1 VRVRAEHHATG
12 VVVKPSDL
20 LGLLPDAH
28 GFAFVHGASGLIGW
42 GEAHR
47 VEVSPG
53 PKRFQRATAALED
66 ALARLRDGWTGLGPI
81 AFGSFTFDEGSRGS
95 SLVIPSCVVCHPTGR
110 GPALITGGNVSG
122 LPNGIDTSSAVPKIR
137 YAGSTLSEVEWLE
150 AVDHAVAEIRGGRLD
165 KVVLARDLIVW
176 AKEELDNR
184 MLAARLAHRFPECF
198 TFIHERLVGAT
209 PELLIRRTGASV
221 ESLILA
227 GTARRDAREVDDAA
241 VGAAL
246 MSSAKDKREH
256 EFAVDSVGR
265 VLASVCDRLTVD
277 EAPFLLKLANV
288 QHLATRVKGR
298 LAEPLSAL
306 QLAGLLHPTAAVCGT
321 PRGEAER
328 LIRRLEGMDRGRYA
342 GPVGWVDA
350 SGDGEFGIALRC
362 ADVNGARARLFA
374 GNGIVADSRPE
385 AELDET
391 RLKLRAMQ
399 SALNDS

>member
-1 VRVRAEHHATG
+1 MSVRAEPPAAG

-28 GFAFVHGASGLIGW
+28 GFAFVSAASGLIGW
-42 GEAHR
+42 GQAER
-47 VEVSPG
+47 VEVPPG
-53 PKRFQRATAALED
+53 PQRFQRAAAALRD
-66 ALARLRDGWTGLGPI
+66 AFGRLRDGWRGLGPI
-81 AFGSFTFDEGSRGS
+81 AFGSFTFDERGGGS
-95 SLVIPSCVVCHPTGR
+95 SLVIPSCVVRHTSGR
-110 GPALITGGNVSG
+110 DPSLVTGGRVSG
-122 LPNGIDTSSAVPKIR
+122 LSNEIDTSAAAPRIR

-150 AVDHAVAEIRGGRLD
+150 AVDEAVAEIRRGPLE
-165 KVVLARDLIVW
+165 KVVLARDLVVW

-184 MLAARLAHRFPECF
+184 TLAARLAHRFPECF
-198 TFIHERLVGAT
+198 TFIHGTLVGAT
-209 PELLIRRTGASV
+209 PELLIRRTGESV
-221 ESLILA
+221 ESLVLA
-227 GTARRDAREVDDAA
+227 GTARRAAREADDAA

-246 MSSAKDKREH
+246 MSSGKDKREH
-256 EFAVDSVGR
+256 EFAVHSVTR
-265 VLASVCDRLTVD
+265 VLAVVCDELTVD

-288 QHLATRVKGR
+288 QHLATRVKGH

-306 QLAGLLHPTAAVCGT
+306 QLAGRLHPTAAVCGT

-328 LIRRLEGMDRGRYA
+328 LIRRLERMDRGRYA

-362 ADVNGARARLFA
+362 AEVTGARARLFA

-385 AELDET
+385 AELEET